1 MLELQNLI
9 TPVKHY
15 LSPDSTLHRAIELMK
30 QAQWNTIPVIN
41 PSRQIVGVFTRTS
54 LYDALLEGKPMDTG
68 IRPLMKKDVITFS
81 QDSDQELLQSKLE
94 NSKIGTA
101 IIVDK
106 AGKVVGQVTK
116 TDVIFSLLETTKS
129 LQKRQEEILAI
140 SGLGALVIN
149 QHNRIVYSNPKFCM
163 MSGYK
168 ESELLHMD
176 ITTVISKIQFESML
190 QSKHY
195 RLRIGGFNTLA
206 RITAHQM
213 PQGEAGHILLF
224 QDITDVEKMA
234 QELQTVLKLKS
245 IMQTV
250 INNTYDGLIMI
261 NEFEMITF
269 ISPSLQ
275 ELFALEEEE
284 ILHQSVDDVFPQLE
298 LPKTMKSGISEFS
311 DMMEVN
317 GIRYTVHRIPV
328 YQDDEMIGVIGK
340 ISFRGLNEMQE
351 VFKRFEKSEMSKQEL
366 ISRPQETTRFTVD
379 QIITQDEQMEKLIR
393 STFKMAKG
401 TSTVLIRGDSGT
413 GKELFAHSIHSTSP
427 RKDHPFVIVN
437 CAAIP
442 EHLLESEFFGY
453 EEGAFTGA
461 KQKGKKGK
469 FELANGGTLFL
480 DEVGDMS
487 LQLQAK
493 MLRVLQDK
501 NFYRVGGMEQIQV
514 DVRIIAATN
523 RPLEEMVES
532 GKFRE
537 DLFYRLN
544 VLSFEIP
551 PLRERKNDVL
561 LLSKTFIKELN
572 RLNGVSITGIDPLAE
587 QVMLAY
593 DWPGNVRELRNA
605 LERATIFAEHGKIEL
620 DDLPQ
625 YVVNKVGGPVQIEQG
640 KPARSLMEEAE
651 KKTILEALKKAE
663 GNKSKAAT
671 LLGMSRS
678 VLYDRIKKYKIEG
691 S

>member
-1 MLELQNLI
+1 MFELQNLI
-9 TPVKHY
+9 TPVRHY
-15 LSPDSTLHRAIELMK
+15 LLPESTLQQAIESMK

-41 PSRQIVGVFTRTS
+41 DSDQVVGVFTRTS
-54 LYDALLEGKPMDTG
+54 LYDALLEGKPMDTMV
-68 IRPLMKKDVITFS
+68 RTLMKKDVITFLY
-81 QDSDQELLQSKLE
+81 DSSNELMQNKLQ
-94 NSKIGTA
+94 NSKVGMA
-101 IIVDK
+101 IVVDEE
-106 AGKVVGQVTK
+106 GKVVGQVTK
-116 TDVIFSLLETTKS
+116 TDIIFSLLETTKS
-129 LQKRQEEILAI
+129 LQKRQEEILDI
-140 SGLGALVIN
+140 SGLGALVIDR
-149 QHNRIVYSNPKFCM
+149 HHRIIYSNPKFCL
-163 MSGYK
+163 MSNYK
-168 ESELLHMD
+168 ESELLHTD
-176 ITTVISKIQFESML
+176 ITTVISKIQLESML

-195 RLRIGGFNTLA
+195 RLRIGEFNTLA
-206 RITAHQM
+206 RISVHEMSQDET
-213 PQGEAGHILLF
+213 GHIILF

-261 NEFEMITF
+261 DEFELITF

-275 ELFALEEEE
+275 ELFELEEEQ
-284 ILHQSVDDVFPQLE
+284 ILHRSVNDIFPQLE
-298 LPKTMKSGISEFS
+298 LSKAIKSGISEFS
-311 DMMEVN
+311 DMMEIN

-340 ISFRGLNEMQE
+340 ISFRGLNEMEE
-351 VFKRFEKSEMSKQEL
+351 VFKRFEKSEMSKQKVATKQ
-366 ISRPQETTRFTVD
+366 RETTKFTVD
-379 QIITQDEQMEKLIR
+379 QIITQDEQMEKIIR
-393 STFKMAKG
+393 SIFKMAKG

-413 GKELFAHSIHSTSP
+413 GKELFAHSVHSSSA
-427 RKDHPFVIVN
+427 RKDKPFVIVN

-461 KQKGKKGK
+461 KQKGQKGK

-487 LQLQAK
+487 LQLQTK

-501 NFYRVGGMEQIQV
+501 EFYRVGGVEQIQV

-523 RPLEEMVES
+523 RPLEEMVAS
-532 GKFRE
+532 GEFRE

-544 VLSFEIP
+544 VISFEIP
-551 PLRERKNDVL
+551 PLRQRKNDVL
-561 LLSKTFIKELN
+561 LLSKSFIKDLN

-587 QVMLAY
+587 QVMMDY
-593 DWPGNVRELRNA
+593 DWPGNVRELRNV
-605 LERATIFAEHGKIEL
+605 LERATIFADHGKIEL
-620 DDLPQ
+620 EDLPQ
-625 YVVNKVGGPVQIEQG
+625 YVVNKVGMPAGIEHEET
-640 KPARSLMEEAE
+640 KISLLETAE
-651 KKTILEALKKAE
+651 RKTIVEALEKTN
-663 GNKSKAAT
+663 GNKSQAAI

-678 VLYDRIKKYKIEG
+678 VLYNRIKKYQLDG

>member
-1 MLELQNLI
+1 MLKLPQLI
-9 TPVKHY
+9 TPIKHF
-15 LSPDSTLHRAIELMK
+15 LFPESTLQEAIELMK
-30 QAQWNTIPVIN
+30 RSKWNTIPVLN
-41 PSRQIVGVFTRTS
+41 NTRQVVGVFTRTE
-54 LYDALLEGKPMDTG
+54 LYDALLDGKPMDT
-68 IRPLMKKDVITFS
+68 IIAPLMKTDVITFTVNS
-81 QDSDQELLQSKLE
+81 SNLWLQRDLEKSKV
-94 NSKIGTA
+94 GMA
-101 IIVDK
+101 IVVDEE
-106 AGKVVGQVTK
+106 GKVVGQVTK
-116 TDVIFSLLETTKS
+116 TDVIFALLETTKS
-129 LQKRQEEILAI
+129 LQQRQEEILDI
-140 SGLGALVIN
+140 SGLGALVID
-149 QHNRIVYSNPKFCM
+149 QHYRIVYSNPKFCL
-163 MSGYK
+163 MSNYT

-176 ITTVISKIQFESML
+176 VSNVISKIQLESMR
-190 QSKHY
+190 QSDHY
-195 RLRIGGFNTLA
+195 RLRIGEFNTLA
-206 RITAHQM
+206 RISEHQI
-213 PQGEAGHILLF
+213 PKGERGHIILF

-234 QELQTVLKLKS
+234 QELQTVLKMKS

-261 NEFEMITF
+261 DEFEMITF

-275 ELFALEEEE
+275 ELFALEEKKV
-284 ILHQSVDDVFPQLE
+284 LHQSVDDVFPQLE
-298 LPKTMKSGISEFS
+298 LSKTIKSGTPEFS

-328 YQDDEMIGVIGK
+328 FQDDELIGVIGK

-351 VFKRFEKSEMSKQEL
+351 VFKRFEKREMDKQKT
-366 ISRPQETTRFTVD
+366 SVRQRETTRFTID

-393 STFKMAKG
+393 STYKMAKG

-413 GKELFAHSIHSTSP
+413 GKELFAHSIHSSSP
-427 RKDHPFVIVN
+427 RKDSPFVIVN

-501 NFYRVGGMEQIQV
+501 EFYRVGGVEQIQV

-523 RPLEEMVES
+523 RPLEEMVAS
-532 GKFRE
+532 GEFRE

-544 VLSFEIP
+544 VISFEIP
-551 PLRERKNDVL
+551 PLRERKKDIL
-561 LLSKTFIKELN
+561 LLSKSLIKDLN

-587 QVMLAY
+587 QVMLDY
-593 DWPGNVRELRNA
+593 DWPGNVRELRNV
-605 LERATIFAEHGKIEL
+605 LERATIFADHGKIEL
-620 DDLPQ
+620 EDLPQ
-625 YVVNKVGGPVQIEQG
+625 YVVNKVGVPAKAELEELKISLLEKAEKETIEQV
-640 KPARSLMEEAE
+640 LE
-651 KKTILEALKKAE
+651 KTS
-663 GNKSKAAT
+663 GNKSQAAI

-678 VLYDRIKKYKIEG
+678 VLYDRIKKYQIAG